1 MKRGQEMKDSWQGRW
16 DQKNALC
23 VCVCVCVCR
32 EGGIRRMLCVCVCV
46 CGCVGS
52 CVTQAL
58 HCGVQAQYKPM
69 SPALEGRF
77 LTTGRLGKSL
87 LMFFV
92 FAVFKITKTA
102 TDLFYSLIQC
112 KNQWTESG
120 DVGADVHGLA
130 SWFSTGLL
138 RLQRSF
144 FRQLL
149 SCNPGRANR
158 YLIGFEA
165 LRPEA
170 FLL

>member
-1 MKRGQEMKDSWQGRW
+1 MW
-16 DQKNALC
+16 LC
-23 VCVCVCVCR
+23 WVLWHTGSSLRCAGSVVVSHNLSCPTACEICQP
-32 EGGIRRMLCVCVCV
+32 GI
-46 CGCVGS
+46 
-52 CVTQAL
+52 
-58 HCGVQAQYKPM
+58 KPM

-77 LTTGRLGKSL
+77 LTTGPLGKSM

-92 FAVFKITKTA
+92 FAVFKMTKTA

-112 KNQWTESG
+112 KTQWTESG

-144 FRQLL
+144 FRQLM